1 MKGPLLSEAIKIG
14 ASLRPPS
21 HQERFIVVEGRGL
34 CSDVWG
40 AACEAV
46 KPQVAKLNWNPK
58 DRLKFESAMNTL
70 RAVQHQYFGAYF
82 RLPAQCPVAVQRFSK
97 AGARIINRRGDFK
110 IEGEKV
116 FNLGGMTSECDKVEH
131 LAGLV
136 DHLYYKH
143 RNSREEIAQMIE
155 WYEQTRSKAAIFR
168 NFEHY
173 AAVN

>member
-1 MKGPLLSEAIKIG
+1 MRLSEAIKIG
-14 ASLRPPS
+14 SQMRPPS
-21 HQERFIVVEGRGL
+21 HQERFVVVEGRGL

-46 KPQVAKLNWNPK
+46 QPKVARLNWNWR
-58 DRLKFESAMNTL
+58 DRVKSAQAMSVLN
-70 RAVQHQYFGAYF
+70 AVQHQYFGAYF
-82 RLPAQCPVAVQRFSK
+82 RLPAQCPGAVQRFTK
-97 AGARIINRRGDFK
+97 AGGRIINRRGEIK
-110 IEGEKV
+110 IDTDHQKT
-116 FNLGGMTSECDKVEH
+116 FDLGGITTECDKVRT

-143 RNSREEIAQMIE
+143 RNTREEIAHMVE
-155 WYEQTRSKAAIFR
+155 WYEQTRSKASIFR